1 MNKIKIFAT
10 AVLLAFA
17 MLMAGCSESGGPELE
32 MDISDEKN
40 AVITMKNA
48 AKDDFAMAGTLAV
61 AEGEELAIEYE
72 LKKGGKVRI
81 ELTGVFEG
89 EQSSE
94 DMTGDLPDEIME
106 SVESSY
112 EMTLEDSGSASYEVD
127 PGEYYVEVT
136 VLNTSTGTIRL
147 TAQ

>member
-17 MLMAGCSESGGPELE
+17 MLMAGCSSSGGSELE
-32 MDISDEKN
+32 MDMSDEKN

-48 AKDDFAMAGTLAV
+48 AKDEVAMAGTLAV
-61 AEGEELAIEYE
+61 AEGEELAVEYE

-89 EQSSE
+89 EQSSAE
-94 DMTGDLPDEIME
+94 MTGDLPDEIME

-112 EMTLEDSGSASYEVD
+112 EMTLEDSGSASYDVG

-147 TAQ
+147 VAQ

>member
-1 MNKIKIFAT
+1 MKKIKIIAV

-17 MLMAGCSESGGPELE
+17 MLTAGCSSSGGPELE
-32 MDISDEKN
+32 MDMADEKN

-48 AKDDFAMAGTLAV
+48 AKDDFAMAGSLAV
-61 AEGEELAIEYE
+61 AEGEELVIEYD
-72 LKKGGKVRI
+72 LKKDGKVRI
-81 ELTGVFEG
+81 ELTGVFEE

-94 DMTGDLPDEIME
+94 EMIGDLPDEIME

-112 EMTLEDSGSASYEVD
+112 EMTLEGSGSTSYEVD

-136 VLNTSTGTIRL
+136 VLNTSTGSIKL
-147 TAQ
+147 IAK

>member
-1 MNKIKIFAT
+1 MR
-10 AVLLAFA
+10 
-17 MLMAGCSESGGPELE
+17 SRR
-32 MDISDEKN
+32 
-40 AVITMKNA
+40 
-48 AKDDFAMAGTLAV
+48 AKSSRSNTNSR
-61 AEGEELAIEYE
+61 
-72 LKKGGKVRI
+72 GGKVRI